1 MRLAIHGVLGWLILA
16 QACGSEQPVAHHS
29 SDIKLISPQMD
40 ALDDS
45 VRALVRAYEGGTV
58 ALAVA
63 SRELADLLEP
73 IQGFATSR
81 AVSPRA
87 DELLRAT
94 SLELQRRNA
103 KKYGVP
109 ESLLTK

>member
-1 MRLAIHGVLGWLILA
+1 MRLAIHGVLGWLILV
-16 QACGSEQPVAHHS
+16 QACGSEQPVAQHS
-29 SDIKLISPQMD
+29 SEVKLLGPQTI
-40 ALDDS
+40 ALNDS
-45 VRALVRAYEGGTV
+45 IRALVRAYEAGSVT
-58 ALAVA
+58 LAVA

-87 DELLRAT
+87 DTLLRAA

-103 KKYGVP
+103 KTYGVP